1 MVSENLKIRCNGK
14 EIEIVKGTTVRDI
27 LKKNY
32 SDLKSIVS
40 CKINGKFADLTTKV
54 DSEIELEFM
63 PFEEAKHIFW
73 HSSAH
78 ILGNALVNLF
88 PGCKLVNGPPT
99 EEGFFYDVDID
110 TPISSDDFKNIENEM
125 KKIMKRNLVFE
136 KEKYTK
142 EEILE
147 MYKDNPCKTYFVN
160 KKVVDKSTVYRNGDF
175 YDLCEGPHVYS
186 TGVVKAV
193 KIFKNSSAY
202 FLNDPSQKQLQRIY
216 GITFPSKEELFE
228 WNKRR
233 EEAQK
238 RDHRRLGKELDLFFF
253 HEYSPGSCFFLP
265 NGAYLYNKLVDF
277 LREEYKARGFQE
289 VITPNIFSTD
299 LWKESGHYDNYKDNI
314 FMIEN
319 ENMALKPM
327 NCPGHCVMFKSS
339 DHSFRELPLRYAD
352 FGVLHRN
359 ELSGALTGLTRVR
372 RFQQDDAHIFC
383 TKSQVKEEIKGC
395 LDFLKHVYGVFKFK
409 FELYLSTRP
418 EKYIGEIAEWNEAEK
433 ALQSAIEEVGFDYTI
448 NEGDGAFYGPKIDI
462 ILQDALGRK
471 NQCATIQL
479 DFQLPQRFKLKFRN
493 SEGNL
498 DTPVIIHR
506 AILGSLERFI
516 AILVENYGKKLP
528 FWLNPRQLKV
538 ISIAN
543 EEYTEKVREI
553 FKEYKSEIVKDNNTV
568 NKNIRNAIVEGYS
581 LVCMI
586 GEKEASENKINLRFN
601 DKQILYGLDEFKRII
616 DSLIKNKIEFDE
628 YIDLNKIDLN

>member
-1 MVSENLKIRCNGK
+1 MISIKCNNEK
-14 EIEIVKGTTVRDI
+14 IEIQKGTTPREI
-27 LKKNY
+27 LKKKF
-32 SDLKSIVS
+32 SSLKNIVS
-40 CKINGKFADLTTKV
+40 CKINNKFADLTTQIVSEV
-54 DSEIELEFM
+54 DLEFV
-63 PFEEAKHIFW
+63 PFEDAKHIFW

-125 KKIMKRNLVFE
+125 KKIIKKNLVFE
-136 KEKYTK
+136 KQQFTK

-147 MYKDNPCKTYFVN
+147 MYKDNPCKTYFIN
-160 KKVVDKSTVYRNGDF
+160 KKVVDKSTVYRNGEFFDM
-175 YDLCEGPHVYS
+175 CEGPHVYS
-186 TGVVKAV
+186 TGEVKAV
-193 KIFKNSSAY
+193 KIIKNSSAY

-216 GITFPSKEELFE
+216 GITFPTKEELFE
-228 WNKRR
+228 WNKKR
-233 EEAQK
+233 EQAQK

-265 NGAYLYNKLVDF
+265 NGAYVYNKLVDF

-327 NCPGHCVMFKSS
+327 NCPGHCVMFKST
-339 DHSFRELPLRYAD
+339 DHSFRELPMRYAD

-383 TKSQVKEEIKGC
+383 TKEQVKEEIKAC
-395 LDFLKHVYGVFKFK
+395 LDFLRHVYSVFKFK

-418 EKYIGEIAEWNEAEK
+418 EKYIGEISEWDEAEK
-433 ALQSAIEEVGFDYTI
+433 ALASAIEEVGFEYTV

-516 AILVENYGKKLP
+516 AILVENFGKKLP

-543 EEYTEKVREI
+543 DSYTEKVRDL
-553 FKEYKSEIVKDNNTV
+553 FKDFKAEVVKDNNTV

-586 GEKEASENKINLRFN
+586 GEKEASEEKINLRLN
-601 DKQILYGLDEFKRII
+601 DKQILYDLKEFKKIL
-616 DSLIKNKIEFDE
+616 DSLNKNKIEFEE
-628 YIDLNKIDLN
+628 YLDLNKASLN